1 MILPILQYGDP
12 ILRAKGERIEKIDEG
27 IRQLAVNMIET
38 MHEAHGVG
46 LAAQQVGRPLQ
57 LTGTGRFG
65 RRRPAKHAQAQWQ
78 RCRSEE
84 RDADRA
90 DQPGSRGARRN
101 RSGRGRLLKLSR
113 DHR

>member
-1 MILPILQYGDP
+1 MSES
-12 ILRAKGERIEKIDEG
+12 GE
-27 IRQLAVNMIET
+27 LAVNMIET

-46 LAAQQVGRPLQ
+46 LAAQQVGQPLQ
-57 LTGTGRFG
+57 LTGTRRFG
-65 RRRPAKHAQAQWQ
+65 SRRPAKHAQAQWQ
-78 RCRSEE
+78 RCGSEE

-90 DQPGSRGARRN
+90 DEPGNRAARRN